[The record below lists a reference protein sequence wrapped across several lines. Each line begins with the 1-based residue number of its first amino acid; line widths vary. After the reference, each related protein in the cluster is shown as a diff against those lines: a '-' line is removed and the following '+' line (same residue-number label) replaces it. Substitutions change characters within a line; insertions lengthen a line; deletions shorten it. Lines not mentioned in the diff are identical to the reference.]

1 MKRLIIILGC
11 LAALT
16 AVMLGVPKVYRD
28 RWVYV
33 STGLETDQEL
43 ARVEG
48 IARTASEHGVNGMLL
63 SAGFDEMDLKSPED
77 LQRLLRLKQTCDK
90 VHVEII
96 PTGFGV
102 GYGGGVMAHDKNLAA
117 GQPVRDALFLAE
129 EHEAHF
135 APDPPVKIAN
145 AGFEQRQGDLPAG
158 FTVQGARATLDTSVA
173 HSGKASV
180 RFEVGNEKNPYNPDE
195 DWRGEEGGVFITQ
208 SVRVHPYRCYRM
220 RAWVRTENAGPRMA
234 IHLLAV
240 APDGRDLSYMEPPLP
255 ETSDWHEVR
264 WGFNSWYADHV
275 EFRVGISDGK
285 RGKVW
290 IDDVAIE
297 EVGLTNVI
305 RRPGTP
311 VKVRNE
317 KTGEVYEEGRDYA
330 AIRDPQLD
338 FAWNHEAP
346 AIQLSPGSRIHAGDR
361 LRVDYYHGTTI
372 YQDQTALDMSEPA
385 VYEVWQHQIPL
396 IEKYLAPEKYFL
408 SMDEVRVGGFCEAC
422 QRRHLSMAEILGD
435 CAKRQYDMIR
445 AANPQAEVY
454 VWSDMFDPNHNAHDK
469 YFLVNGSFDGTWK
482 YIPKD
487 VVMACWYYEKRD
499 LSLGFFSKLGFHT
512 LAGAYYD
519 ADNLDNPK
527 GWLESL
533 DRTPGAQGIMYT
545 TWENKYELLPAFG
558 DLVSK
563 R

>member
-1 MKRLIIILGC
+1 MKRIIIILGC

-16 AVMLGVPKVYRD
+16 AVELGASRVYRD

-63 SAGFDEMDLKSPED
+63 SAGFDGMDLKSPED
-77 LQRLLRLKQTCDK
+77 LQRLVRLKQTCDQA
-90 VHVEII
+90 HVEII

-117 GQPVRDALFLAE
+117 GQPVRGALFLAG

-135 APDPPVKIAN
+135 APDPSVKIAN
-145 AGFEQRQGDLPAG
+145 ADFEQRQGDLPAG
-158 FTVQGARATLDTSVA
+158 FTVQGARATIDTSVA

-180 RFEVGNEKNPYNPDE
+180 RFDVGHEKNPYGPDE
-195 DWRGEEGGVFITQ
+195 DWRGEDGGVFITQ
-208 SVRVHPYRCYRM
+208 SVPVHPYRCYRM
-220 RAWVRTENAGPRMA
+220 RAWVKTENAGPRMA

-275 EFRVGISDGK
+275 EFRVGVSDGK

-290 IDDVAIE
+290 IDDVAVE
-297 EVGLTNVI
+297 EVGLTNVL

-317 KTGEVYEEGRDYA
+317 KTAEVYEEGRDYA
-330 AIRDPQLD
+330 AIADPQLD
-338 FAWNHEAP
+338 FFWNHAGP
-346 AIQLSPGSRIHAGDR
+346 AIRLLAGSRIHAGDR

-372 YQDQTALDMSEPA
+372 YQDQTTLDMSEPA
-385 VYEVWQHQIPL
+385 VYAVWQRQIPL
-396 IEKYLAPEKYFL
+396 IEKYLAPRKYFL

-422 QRRHLSMAEILGD
+422 QRRHLSMAQILGD
-435 CAKRQYDMIR
+435 CAQRQYDMIR
-445 AANPQAEVY
+445 VANPKAEVY

-487 VVMACWYYEKRD
+487 LVMACWFYEKRD

-519 ADNLDNPK
+519 EDNLDNPK

-533 DRTPGAQGIMYT
+533 DRTPGAVGIMYT